1 MLIDILVSLRANF
14 AREVDFRRRKPFAFE
29 FVCPTKKFKG
39 GKVDSGKHS
48 VVKEDI
54 AWQDAYVSNMIY
66 FGRKRKGSFT
76 RPLVTF

>member
-54 AWQDAYVSNMIY
+54 A
-66 FGRKRKGSFT
+66 
-76 RPLVTF
+76 